1 MNSRSCTI
9 LFHSIHLPCF
19 PSGIFSKRA
28 GVFYSILA
36 ILQVSS
42 LLYIIYHAF
51 LPSSLLP
58 PHSLLLLFSPT
69 TLLLIFRSITLHPRW
84 PLRTVSHWLR
94 ELGVVINHCPELS
107 KRKWEKREISFGQ
120 YHILK

>member
-19 PSGIFSKRA
+19 PSGIFSKRV
-28 GVFYSILA
+28 GVFYSILP
-36 ILQVSS
+36 ILQVTS

-51 LPSSLLP
+51 PPSSFLP
-58 PHSLLLLFSPT
+58 PHSLLLPFSPT

-84 PLRTVSHWLR
+84 PLRIVSHWLR
-94 ELGVVINHCPELS
+94 ELGDVINHCPKLS
-107 KRKWEKREISFGQ
+107 KIKWEKTEIRLGR
-120 YHILK
+120 YHIMQ